1 MEFKIKNVT
10 PFEVEPRDFTIEWNK
25 IESVYKGRLNACA
38 CGCSG
43 QYLYTQ
49 HYANYRAESDGN
61 MLLLDDVSEKR
72 DHQISK
78 ILTDK
83 FLNNNNISYQR
94 SNGEF
99 IFEVET
105 DRYMETDENG
115 WEEEIVKGFRIY
127 QKFKPFKI
135 K

>member
-1 MEFKIKNVT
+1 MEFQIKNVS
-10 PFEVEPRDFTIEWNK
+10 PLEVEPRAFTIEWNK
-25 IESVYKGRLNACA
+25 IDSIYKGRLNACS
-38 CGCSG
+38 CGCAG
-43 QYLYTQ
+43 EYLYTQ

-61 MLLLDDVSEKR
+61 MLLLDDVSDNR
-72 DHQISK
+72 DNQISK
-78 ILTDK
+78 ILTRN
-83 FLNNNNISYQR
+83 FLNNNNIKYLR
-94 SNGEF
+94 SNDEF

-105 DRYMETDENG
+105 ERYMKTDENG

>member
-1 MEFKIKNVT
+1 MEFQIKNVS
-10 PFEVEPRDFTIEWNK
+10 PLEVDPRDFTIQWDK
-25 IESVYKGRLNACA
+25 IGSIYKGRLNACS

-43 QYLYTQ
+43 EYLYTQ

-61 MLLLDDVSEKR
+61 MLLLDDVSDSR
-72 DHQISK
+72 DNQISK
-78 ILTDK
+78 ILTGN
-83 FLNNNNISYQR
+83 FLNNNNIKYLR
-94 SNGEF
+94 SSDEF

-105 DRYMETDENG
+105 ERYMETDENG

-135 K
+135 I

>member
-1 MEFKIKNVT
+1 MEFQIKNVS
-10 PFEVEPRDFTIEWNK
+10 PLEVEPRAFTIEWNK
-25 IESVYKGRLNACA
+25 IDSIYKGRLNACS
-38 CGCSG
+38 CGCAG
-43 QYLYTQ
+43 EYLYTQ

-61 MLLLDDVSEKR
+61 MLLLDDVSDNR
-72 DHQISK
+72 DNQISK
-78 ILTDK
+78 ILTRN
-83 FLNNNNISYQR
+83 FLNNNNIKYLR
-94 SNGEF
+94 SNDEF

>member
-10 PFEVEPRDFTIEWNK
+10 PLEVDPRDFTIEWNK
-25 IESVYKGRLNACA
+25 IESIYKGRLNACA

-43 QYLYTQ
+43 DYLYTQ

-61 MLLLDDVSEKR
+61 MLLLDHVSEKR
-72 DHQISK
+72 DNRISK
-78 ILTDK
+78 ILTHN
-83 FLNNNNISYQR
+83 FLNNNNITYLR
-94 SNGEF
+94 SDGQF

-105 DRYMETDENG
+105 ERYMDRDEDG

-127 QKFKPFKI
+127 QNFKPFKI

>member
-10 PFEVEPRDFTIEWNK
+10 PFEVGPRDFTIEWNK

-43 QYLYTQ
+43 EYLYTQ

-61 MLLLDDVSEKR
+61 MLLLDDVSENR
-72 DHQISK
+72 DNQISK

-83 FLNNNNISYQR
+83 FLNNTNISYQR
-94 SNGEF
+94 SDGEF

-105 DRYMETDENG
+105 ERYMETNEND
-115 WEEEIVKGFRIY
+115 WQEEIIEGFRIY

-135 K
+135 